1 MRSRCSA
8 SRNTRRTCRRGF
20 GNSATASVVA
30 FVRPLTVVALVAFVA
45 GQATADEI
53 RVAVASNFA
62 ETMSAISAR
71 FEANTGH
78 EVTLAIGST
87 GKHYAQI
94 VNGAPFHAFLA
105 ADAERPRLLEQKG
118 TGVPGSRFTYAMGR
132 IVLWSPRSGYVDP
145 EGRVL
150 REGTFRHLAIAN
162 PRFAPYGRAG
172 QEVLEARGVWEVLKG
187 TTVRGENVAQ
197 AFHFVKS
204 GNAEL
209 GFVAYSQVK
218 RPGRPIEGS
227 LWEVPRSLYTPIEQQ
242 GILLVD
248 NDAARGLLTFLRSD
262 EALKI
267 IRDHGYDTP

>member
-1 MRSRCSA
+1 M
-8 SRNTRRTCRRGF
+8 
-20 GNSATASVVA
+20 
-30 FVRPLTVVALVAFVA
+30 
-45 GQATADEI
+45 
-53 RVAVASNFA
+53 
-62 ETMSAISAR
+62 
-71 FEANTGH
+71 
-78 EVTLAIGST
+78 
-87 GKHYAQI
+87 
-94 VNGAPFHAFLA
+94 
-105 ADAERPRLLEQKG
+105 
-118 TGVPGSRFTYAMGR
+118 
-132 IVLWSPRSGYVDP
+132 
-145 EGRVL
+145 
-150 REGTFRHLAIAN
+150 
-162 PRFAPYGRAG
+162 
-172 QEVLEARGVWEVLKG
+172 
-187 TTVRGENVAQ
+187 RGENVAQ